1 MNNLR
6 KSLKCGFLG
15 GLLVATCGVQASVI
29 TFVTPAGSSTIGGPV
44 SAEATFTTGPGTL
57 DIVLTDLQGNPKDVA
72 QLLSDLDFT
81 LSAALTSGTLNP
93 SSSAGQEVTVG
104 PGGTFTTG
112 GTVSTG
118 WALSSLGG
126 GSFELDVLGTAIGP
140 AHTIIGPPDGSNVY
154 SNANGSIAGNG
165 PHNPFLNQFATF
177 DLLIPGVTADTTI
190 TGATFSFGTV
200 AGITV
205 PGTPLPSPAPEPTT
219 LALLGLGL
227 AALGYSSRKR
237 LN

>member
-1 MNNLR
+1 MKTLK

-15 GLLVATCGVQASVI
+15 GLLIATCGVQASVI
-29 TFVTPAGSSTIGGPV
+29 TYATPAGSSTGGGPV

-81 LSAALTSGTLNP
+81 LSVALTSGTLN
-93 SSSAGQEVTVG
+93 SSTGQELTVNAN
-104 PGGTFTTG
+104 GTFTTG
-112 GTVSTG
+112 STVSTG
-118 WALSSLGG
+118 WALTSLGG
-126 GSFELDVLGTAIGP
+126 GSFELDVLGTPTAP
-140 AHTIIGPPDGSNVY
+140 SHLIIGPSDASNVY
-154 SNANGSIAGNG
+154 SNANGSIAGNA
-165 PHNPFLNQFATF
+165 PHNPFLNQSVTF

-190 TGATFSFGTV
+190 TGATFSFGTT
-200 AGITV
+200 AGIDV
-205 PGTPLPSPAPEPTT
+205 LGSPDPSPSPAPEPAT

-237 LN
+237 LS